1 MWVVR
6 RFKKHGRN
14 EFIRGGTYEN
24 FPELNHTNL
33 QEEKVG
39 GIIKEENLSSLQY
52 WKFIINV

>member
-1 MWVVR
+1 VVR

-39 GIIKEENLSSLQY
+39 RIIKEENLSSLQY